1 MNILLE
7 IENIVLES
15 AITKVNARWWIWMK
29 TKNEIIY
36 QITMNYIKQLLENEI
51 ISLEEYNQLNEEFI
65 NKYNPIVS
73 KLFYEISQ

>member
-1 MNILLE
+1 M
-7 IENIVLES
+7 
-15 AITKVNARWWIWMK
+15 KV
-29 TKNEIIY
+29 KNEIIY

>member
-1 MNILLE
+1 M
-7 IENIVLES
+7 
-15 AITKVNARWWIWMK
+15 KV
-29 TKNEIIY
+29 KNEIIY

-65 NKYNPIVS
+65 NKYHPIVS

>member
-15 AITKVNARWWIWMK
+15 AITKVNARRCTWMK
-29 TKNEIIY
+29 VKNEIIY

-65 NKYNPIVS
+65 NKYHPIVS